1 MKKKRWRIRG
11 IAAVGILAAAAAAGC
26 GSVYQEAWPGESW
39 LQQWKP
45 SGGWAEEILSWFWPG
60 IKEDD
65 QTAEEEE
72 VRAELESALQAMIS
86 PGGDGEAYIWNV
98 DLLDGMGQKGDGG
111 QAETGGESAEDSALS
126 QVRSRVKFEIGE
138 VTEDQAE
145 IHITSPDVV
154 KIIEDCVASGE
165 VQDGSQIPEM
175 VKEAMEQEFPTRD
188 FTVQAEIKR
197 QNGHAYLVSNR
208 ELSNALSGGL
218 YEAFGEM
225 ITEYIEE
232 VEKQ

>member
-1 MKKKRWRIRG
+1 MKKKRWKIRG

>member
-1 MKKKRWRIRG
+1 MKKKRWKIRG

-60 IKEDD
+60 IREDD

-111 QAETGGESAEDSALS
+111 QAESGGDVGQVEGSGNGSQAAAETDGESAEDSALS

-165 VQDGSQIPEM
+165 G
-175 VKEAMEQEFPTRD
+175 
-188 FTVQAEIKR
+188 
-197 QNGHAYLVSNR
+197 
-208 ELSNALSGGL
+208 
-218 YEAFGEM
+218 
-225 ITEYIEE
+225 
-232 VEKQ
+232 

>member
-1 MKKKRWRIRG
+1 MKKKRWKIRG

-60 IKEDD
+60 IREDD

-111 QAETGGESAEDSALS
+111 QAESGGESAEDSALS

-154 KIIEDCVASGE
+154 KIIEYCVASGE